1 MAEFEFLT
9 IIDHVFG
16 NHSNEQEQ
24 A

>member
-9 IIDHVFG
+9 IIDQVFG
-16 NHSNEQEQ
+16 DPGNEQEQ